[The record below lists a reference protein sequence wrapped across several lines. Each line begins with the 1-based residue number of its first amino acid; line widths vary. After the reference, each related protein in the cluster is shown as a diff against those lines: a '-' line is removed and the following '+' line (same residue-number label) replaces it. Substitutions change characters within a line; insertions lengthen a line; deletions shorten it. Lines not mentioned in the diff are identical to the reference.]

1 MTLPDD
7 STWWLYLVALP
18 GGSTWWLYLVALPD
32 GCYQMGSY
40 QMGSYQMGSYQMG
53 SYQMG
58 SYQMTLL
65 HSLINLVGTLIPRV
79 NRGNRSELND
89 SRDLSYNRSLQL
101 NPDLRFD

>member
-1 MTLPDD
+1 M
-7 STWWLYLVALP
+7 
-18 GGSTWWLYLVALPD
+18 GSYQV
-32 GCYQMGSY
+32 GSYQVGSYQMGSYQMGSY